1 MASNLIINVKQL
13 INTRTESHMLRGKE
27 MAALPSITDAYLI
40 IEDSII
46 SEYGSMQK
54 FTEEKKSKNNNII
67 DAKGAMILPCWCDS
81 HSHLVFA
88 GSREDEFVDKL
99 KGLSYAEINAR
110 GGGILNSSQKL
121 NDANEDEL
129 FNEAWKRTEEISRL
143 GTGAIEIKS
152 GYGLSVDGELK
163 MLRVIKKLKQKS
175 NLTIK
180 ATFLGAHTY
189 PQIYKENHQGYIDLI
204 INEMLP
210 VIAKEKLADYID
222 VFCEKGFFSAEETE
236 LICRAGMKYGLKP
249 KLHVNQLNSIGG
261 IETGIKLNAVSL
273 DHLEVLNEKEIQSLS
288 SASARDGGWKG
299 ICTLLPS
306 AAFFLRMSLQPA
318 RQLIDSGCAIALAS
332 DYNPG
337 SSPSGNMNFVVAL
350 SCIQMKMMPEEAINA
365 ATINGAYA
373 METGNELGSIS
384 PGKKANLIF
393 TKPIPSL
400 AFLPYSFGTNLIDKV
415 MIGGEFVGN
424 RQ

>member
-13 INTRTESHMLRGKE
+13 VNTRTESHMLRGKE

-152 GYGLSVDGELK
+152 GYGLS
-163 MLRVIKKLKQKS
+163 
-175 NLTIK
+175 
-180 ATFLGAHTY
+180 
-189 PQIYKENHQGYIDLI
+189 
-204 INEMLP
+204 
-210 VIAKEKLADYID
+210 
-222 VFCEKGFFSAEETE
+222 
-236 LICRAGMKYGLKP
+236 
-249 KLHVNQLNSIGG
+249 
-261 IETGIKLNAVSL
+261 
-273 DHLEVLNEKEIQSLS
+273 
-288 SASARDGGWKG
+288 
-299 ICTLLPS
+299 
-306 AAFFLRMSLQPA
+306 
-318 RQLIDSGCAIALAS
+318 
-332 DYNPG
+332 
-337 SSPSGNMNFVVAL
+337 
-350 SCIQMKMMPEEAINA
+350 
-365 ATINGAYA
+365 
-373 METGNELGSIS
+373 
-384 PGKKANLIF
+384 
-393 TKPIPSL
+393 
-400 AFLPYSFGTNLIDKV
+400 
-415 MIGGEFVGN
+415 
-424 RQ
+424 